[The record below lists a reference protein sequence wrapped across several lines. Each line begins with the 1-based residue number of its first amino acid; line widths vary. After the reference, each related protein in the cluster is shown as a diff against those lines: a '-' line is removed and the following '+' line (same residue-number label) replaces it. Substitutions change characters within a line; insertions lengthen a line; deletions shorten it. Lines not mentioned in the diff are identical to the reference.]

1 MDINPQE
8 WDTEIQVPE
17 WLQEFAANSTCAK
30 GDLTSPLA
38 VFLQVTL
45 GVLAFTILILKRHC
59 EPENAQRSWLVWY
72 LDTSKQGINML
83 TMHMLNIILP
93 EIGTQKTMDDPCTY
107 YLASFILDTSIG
119 IGIIYVCLKFLEFLI
134 VHFKILGGYKFGEYK
149 TSSLDQTTDH
159 DTGRR
164 LPFSAPIWLLQT
176 GCYFVVTLFEK
187 FSTFQILSIKGLLVV
202 FEGIR
207 GLLTKWVH
215 NKNVEVALALFVIP
229 LILNCFMF
237 WIVDNILM
245 RAVGRRIGD
254 RELSSGDSDEDCDDD
269 FFEDLDDSMVEED
282 DPLVPV

>member
-1 MDINPQE
+1 
-8 WDTEIQVPE
+8 
-17 WLQEFAANSTCAK
+17 
-30 GDLTSPLA
+30 
-38 VFLQVTL
+38 
-45 GVLAFTILILKRHC
+45 
-59 EPENAQRSWLVWY
+59 
-72 LDTSKQGINML
+72 
-83 TMHMLNIILP
+83 
-93 EIGTQKTMDDPCTY
+93 MDDPCTY

-119 IGIIYVCLKFLEFLI
+119 IIIIYTCLKILEFLI

-149 TSSLDQTTDH
+149 TASLDQTTDH

-176 GCYFVVTLFEK
+176 SCYLIVTVFEK
-187 FSTFQILSIKGLLVV
+187 YSTFQILSIKGLLVV

-245 RAVGRRIGD
+245 RAVNRIGNQ
-254 RELSSGDSDEDCDDD
+254 ESNEVSDEDDVILEHDDI
-269 FFEDLDDSMVEED
+269 L
-282 DPLVPV
+282 